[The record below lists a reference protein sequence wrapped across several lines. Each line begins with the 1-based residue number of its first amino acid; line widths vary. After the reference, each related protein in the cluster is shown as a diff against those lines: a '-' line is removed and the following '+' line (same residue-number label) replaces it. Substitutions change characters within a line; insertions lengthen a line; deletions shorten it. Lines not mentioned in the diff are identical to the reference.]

1 MKVSKLPACSHLVP
15 ELPRGTPGVGLVAT
29 PLQMIVLGWLDARR
43 PNKEAIVK
51 FVNLSILYDCFYGTE
66 EIASHLQR
74 IHTIRPLA

>member
-1 MKVSKLPACSHLVP
+1 M
-15 ELPRGTPGVGLVAT
+15 AT